1 MQLLTYYF
9 SFLAESAQQNDIAK
23 QKRIQAHRMA
33 VIGKQKVILFSVI
46 TTDDE
51 MNSDSDSDHSEYD
64 FENQPE
70 DPSGTRL
77 SVVSL

>member
-1 MQLLTYYF
+1 
-9 SFLAESAQQNDIAK
+9 
-23 QKRIQAHRMA
+23 MA

-51 MNSDSDSDHSEYD
+51 MNSDSDSDRSEYD

-77 SVVSL
+77 SIVSL

>member
-1 MQLLTYYF
+1 LLF
-9 SFLAESAQQNDIAK
+9 CIFLFLAESAQQSDIAK

-51 MNSDSDSDHSEYD
+51 LNGDSDSDYSDYD

-70 DPSGTRL
+70 DPTGTRL
-77 SVVSL
+77 SIVSL